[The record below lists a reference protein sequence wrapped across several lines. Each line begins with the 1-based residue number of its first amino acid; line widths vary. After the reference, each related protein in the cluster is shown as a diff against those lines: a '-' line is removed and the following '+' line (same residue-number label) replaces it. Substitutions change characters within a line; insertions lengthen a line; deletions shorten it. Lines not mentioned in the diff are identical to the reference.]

1 MPSSY
6 ALRSNAGNST
16 DVLAIVAPGQGAQ
29 TPGFLGPW
37 LEVPTFADRLNWLS
51 AVSGLDLGHYGTE
64 AEAETIR
71 DTAIAQPLLVAA
83 GLLAAL
89 ELFPHPADGYP
100 LIGVV
105 AGHSVGEITAA
116 AGVGVLSAEQAMVFV
131 RERGRAM
138 AEASAATPTS
148 MTAIIGGDPDDVL
161 AALAAHGLTA
171 ANNNGSGQIVAAGT
185 KDQLAALA
193 GSPPARARLIELS
206 VAGAFHTVHM
216 QLAVARL
223 AALARAISTHDPR
236 TRLLSNADGQV
247 VHDGREVL
255 TRLVG
260 QVASP
265 VRWDLCMAA
274 MGDLGVTGLLEMPPA
289 GTLTGIAKRNLKGV
303 EAFALNTPDQLEGA
317 MEFVQKHGGAAS
329 ASPIA
334 GNPTWRLIV
343 SPGKGQFI
351 RTEDIE
357 ADTILPN
364 HSTVGMVKNRR
375 DEMPVNAPH
384 GGIVVEWLVEDGD
397 PVSPGQPLLRLHPT
411 VESADATEVTR

>member
-1 MPSSY
+1 
-6 ALRSNAGNST
+6 
-16 DVLAIVAPGQGAQ
+16 VLAIVAPGQGAQ

-37 LEVPTFADRLNWLS
+37 LDEPSFSDRLNWLS
-51 AVSGLDLGHYGTE
+51 AVSGLDLRHYGTE
-64 AEAETIR
+64 ADAETIR

-100 LIGVV
+100 LVGVV

-116 AGVGVLSAEQAMVFV
+116 AGVGVLSAEQAMIFV

-148 MTAIIGGDPDDVL
+148 MTAVIGGNPEDVL
-161 AALAAHGLTA
+161 GRLAAHGLTA
-171 ANNNGSGQIVAAGT
+171 ANHNGSGQIVAAGT

-193 GSPPARARLIELS
+193 ADPPARARLIELS

-216 QLAVARL
+216 QSAGARL
-223 AALARAISTHDPR
+223 DALSRAISTHDPR
-236 TRLLSNADGQV
+236 TRLLSNGDGQV
-247 VHDGREVL
+247 VHDGRDVL
-255 TRLVG
+255 RRLVG
-260 QVASP
+260 QVAAP
-265 VRWDLCMAA
+265 VCWDLCMAA
-274 MGDLGVTGLLEMPPA
+274 MNDLGVTGLLEVPPA
-289 GTLTGIAKRNLKGV
+289 GTLTGIARRNLKGV
-303 EAFALNTPDQLEGA
+303 ELFALNTPNQLEEA

-343 SPGKGQFI
+343 SPGKGQFL

-364 HSTVGMVKNRR
+364 HSTVGMVKNLR
-375 DEMPVNAPH
+375 DEVPVNAPH
-384 GGIVVEWLVEDGD
+384 VGIVVEWLVEDGD